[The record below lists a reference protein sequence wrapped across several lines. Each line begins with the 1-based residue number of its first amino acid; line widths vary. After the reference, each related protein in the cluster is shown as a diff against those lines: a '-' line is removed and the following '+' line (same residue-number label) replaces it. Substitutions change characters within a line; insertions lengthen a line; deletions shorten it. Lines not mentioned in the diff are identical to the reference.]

1 MYGGRG
7 SGPEFQ
13 RNQMSRPQ
21 MEPAGGGRSMVQ
33 DSPRG
38 YSRPPLEMRQP
49 IVTPRSSEVRGSA
62 PRESLLHEVVV
73 VRRRRREPGRIGRW
87 RQPRWRKSA
96 RRVWPA
102 LGLGS

>member
-13 RNQMSRPQ
+13 RNEMSRPQ
-21 MEPAGGGRSMVQ
+21 MQPAGGGRSMVQ

-62 PRESLLHEVVV
+62 PAILHEVVV
-73 VRRRRREPGRIGRW
+73 AAVEAGTGADGERW
-87 RQPRWRKSA
+87 RQPRGRKSA
-96 RRVWPA
+96 RRIWPA
-102 LGLGS
+102 LDAVL

>member
-1 MYGGRG
+1 VNNGGGMYGGRG

-13 RNQMSRPQ
+13 RNEMSRPQ
-21 MEPAGGGRSMVQ
+21 MQPAGGGRNMVQ

-62 PRESLLHEVVV
+62 PAPARSGGGGGGGGNRGGGGGGGSHGGGSPHGGSG
-73 VRRRRREPGRIGRW
+73 RR
-87 RQPRWRKSA
+87 
-96 RRVWPA
+96 
-102 LGLGS
+102 